1 MAKDREN
8 ILEKARAEGFATP
21 SAGMKVPEGYFAS
34 FSENIAA
41 MLPERPELTKPA
53 ATKEPRTMWERLRPY
68 VYMAAMFAGIWLML
82 QMFVSINPGR
92 SLAPVE
98 DNPVLADALSTEDFV
113 FDYVYPDLDERDIVD
128 DMLETEE
135 IDSTFELDDLFGDD
149 TENSDQTYILP

>member
-8 ILEKARAEGFATP
+8 ILEKARKEGLATP
-21 SAGMKVPEGYFAS
+21 SAGMNVPDGYFAS
-34 FSENIAA
+34 FAENMAA
-41 MLPERPELTKPA
+41 MLPERPELSQAPVA
-53 ATKEPRTMWERLRPY
+53 EAPRTMWERLRPY

-82 QMFVSINPGR
+82 QMFVSIDHGR

-135 IDSTFELDDLFGDD
+135 IDSTFEFDDLFGED
-149 TENSDQTYILP
+149 TDVSDQTYILP